1 MSNYATKKDLNE
13 LNSKLDKRFDDILE
27 VMQTFMHQVDERF
40 NKVEKDISDIKVSI
54 DRLTNT
60 IDGFLKR
67 LDTIEAEQTARDAQ
81 FERLLEWAREVS
93 KKTGVPLKN
102 L

>member
-1 MSNYATKKDLNE
+1 MNSYITNKE
-13 LNSKLDKRFDDILE
+13 LTVALSA
-27 VMQTFMHQVDERF
+27 QTEEIIGVLQTYMHQVDNRF
-40 NKVEKDISDIKVSI
+40 NKIEKDISDIKSSI

-60 IDGFLKR
+60 IDGFVKR
-67 LDTIEAEQTARDAQ
+67 LDEVETEQTARDAQ

>member
-40 NKVEKDISDIKVSI
+40 NKLEARVDDLDKKF
-54 DRLTNT
+54 DRLLNT

-67 LDTIEAEQTARDAQ
+67 LDEVEAEQTARDVQ

>member
-1 MSNYATKKDLNE
+1 MSNYAT
-13 LNSKLDKRFDDILE
+13 DKQLTAALSAQTEEIVDVL
-27 VMQTFMHQVDERF
+27 QTFMHRVDERF
-40 NKVEKDISDIKVSI
+40 NKLEARVDDLDKKF
-54 DRLTNT
+54 DRLLNT

-67 LDTIEAEQTARDAQ
+67 LDEVEAEQTARDIQ